1 MPPRPLQITRFITPN
16 SKFAKMV
23 RRLPP
28 RMQRELERV
37 IDELCA
43 GELAP
48 GRNLER
54 LRQFD
59 NNLYSV
65 RLNRNFRFVFSVL
78 DNGIGWA
85 LAVGPHDKAYEAAK
99 RSQQ

>member
-1 MPPRPLQITRFITPN
+1 MTRRPLQITAFIGPN
-16 SKFAKMV
+16 SNFAKMV

-43 GELAP
+43 GELAS

-54 LRQFD
+54 LRIG

-65 RLNRNFRFVFSVL
+65 RLNRNFRLVFEIM
-78 DNGIGWA
+78 DNGIGRA
-85 LAVGPHDKAYEAAK
+85 IAVGPHDKAYEAAE

>member
-1 MPPRPLQITRFITPN
+1 MPPRRLQITGFITPN
-16 SKFAKMV
+16 RKFAKMV

-43 GELAP
+43 GELAS

-54 LRQFD
+54 LRIGD
-59 NNLYSV
+59 NFYSV
-65 RLNRNFRFVFSVL
+65 RLNRNFRFVFSIL
-78 DNGIGWA
+78 DDGIGWA
-85 LAVGPHDKAYEAAK
+85 IAVGPHDRAYEAAK

>member
-1 MPPRPLQITRFITPN
+1 MPPRPLQITAFTRPN

-28 RMQRELERV
+28 RMQRELKRV

-54 LRQFD
+54 LRIGD
-59 NNLYSV
+59 NFYSV
-65 RLNRNFRFVFSVL
+65 RLNRNFRFVFSIL
-78 DNGIGWA
+78 DDGIGWA
-85 LAVGPHDKAYEAAK
+85 IAVGPHDTAYEAAE

>member
-1 MPPRPLQITRFITPN
+1 
-16 SKFAKMV
+16 MV

-28 RMQRELERV
+28 RMQRELEQV

-54 LRQFD
+54 LRIGD
-59 NNLYSV
+59 NLYSV
-65 RLNRNFRFVFSVL
+65 RLNRKFRFVFSIL
-78 DNGIGWA
+78 NGGIGWA
-85 LAVGPHDKAYEAAK
+85 LAVGPHDKAYDAAE

>member
-1 MPPRPLQITRFITPN
+1 MIRRPLQITAFIRPN
-16 SKFAKMV
+16 RKFAKMV

-37 IDELCA
+37 IDELCT
-43 GELAP
+43 GELAS

-54 LRQFD
+54 LRIS

-65 RLNRNFRFVFSVL
+65 RLNRNFRFVFAIL
-78 DNGIGWA
+78 DNGIGWGI
-85 LAVGPHDKAYEAAK
+85 AVGPHDKAYEAAE

>member
-1 MPPRPLQITRFITPN
+1 MPPRRLHITGFITPN
-16 SKFAKMV
+16 RKFAKMV
-23 RRLPP
+23 RRLPL

-54 LRQFD
+54 LRIGD
-59 NNLYSV
+59 NFYSV
-65 RLNRNFRFVFSVL
+65 RLNRNFRFVFSIL
-78 DNGIGWA
+78 DDGIVWA
-85 LAVGPHDKAYEAAK
+85 IAVGPHDRAYEAAE
-99 RSQQ
+99 RTQQ